1 MKKNKIREYLLN
13 NKETLLD
20 VIGELNFYNGCL
32 EHLCFFENGD
42 EFLDTFFD
50 SPSEAV
56 KAAWCGEYYINEKYV
71 QFNGYGNIDSYDED
85 ERDEKIKED
94 IDNIVDCLVKYY
106 KDIPIFDDE
115 LQELLEE
122 E

>member
-1 MKKNKIREYLLN
+1 MKKNELREYLLDN
-13 NKETLLD
+13 METLLD
-20 VIGELNFYNGCL
+20 IIDELNIFNGCL

>member
-20 VIGELNFYNGCL
+20 VIDELNFCNGCL
-32 EHLCFFENGD
+32 EHLEFFENGD
-42 EFLDTFFD
+42 EFLDTFFN

-71 QFNGYGNIDSYDED
+71 QFNSYGNIDSYAED
-85 ERDEKIKED
+85 ERDEKIK
-94 IDNIVDCLVKYY
+94 DNIEDVVDYLVEYY
-106 KDIPIFDDE
+106 KDIPIYDDE